1 MVFYRGS
8 ILAAAV
14 AVGLTVPVG
23 AATPVTPPP
32 AAGVHPTRSEAPPA
46 AKPSVKSHHVHR
58 RTHHHVA
65 SRHRAQGHSSRQGH
79 RVQSHSGAS
88 TRHHAAASAHAPSTP
103 APATGTA
110 PTKP

>member
-1 MVFYRGS
+1 MVSYRRS

-14 AVGLTVPVG
+14 AAGLTVPVG
-23 AATPVTPPP
+23 AATPAIPPP
-32 AAGVHPTRSEAPPA
+32 AAGVHSNQPEAPPA

-65 SRHRAQGHSSRQGH
+65 SRHRAQGHSARQGH
-79 RVQSHSGAS
+79 RVQSRSGAS
-88 TRHHAAASAHAPSTP
+88 KRHHAAASAHSRST
-103 APATGTA
+103 AASATETV